1 MNLKSILYRQEQEE
15 IIERIIN
22 ILQLDDNNSITLCQL
37 DNDIEKQNKIL
48 ALIPDI
54 RKFFSFSTIIGA
66 SEPDKAKR
74 PYLSIIKQLCKRK
87 YDVSIQDCR
96 LKVDG
101 KDTRTKRYL
110 FVLKT

>member
-1 MNLKSILYRQEQEE
+1 MNLKSILYREEQEE
-15 IIERIIN
+15 IIKKIID
-22 ILQLDDNNSITLCQL
+22 ILQLDENYSITLYDL
-37 DNDIEKQNKIL
+37 DNDNEKQSKIL

-66 SEPDKAKR
+66 SEPDRAKR
-74 PYLSIIKQLCKRK
+74 PFLSIIKQLCKKK
-87 YDVSIQDCR
+87 YDILIYDCR

-101 KDTRTKRYL
+101 KDFRSKRYF

>member
-1 MNLKSILYRQEQEE
+1 MNLKSILYRQEQE
-15 IIERIIN
+15 
-22 ILQLDDNNSITLCQL
+22 DNNSISLYFL
-37 DNDIEKQNKIL
+37 DNDIEKQSRIL

-66 SEPDKAKR
+66 SEPDRAKR
-74 PYLSIIKQLCKRK
+74 PYLSIVKQLCKKK
-87 YDVSIQDCR
+87 YDISIHDCR

-101 KDTRTKRYL
+101 KDIRSKRYV

>member
-15 IIERIIN
+15 IIEKIIN
-22 ILQLDDNNSITLCQL
+22 ILQLDYNNSISLYFL
-37 DNDIEKQNKIL
+37 DNDIEKQSRIL

-66 SEPDKAKR
+66 SEPDRAKR
-74 PYLSIIKQLCKRK
+74 PYLSIVKQLCKKK
-87 YDVSIQDCR
+87 YDISIHDSR

-101 KDTRTKRYL
+101 KDIRSKRYV

>member
-15 IIERIIN
+15 IIEKIID
-22 ILQLDDNNSITLCQL
+22 ILQLDENDSVILYYL
-37 DNDIEKQNKIL
+37 DNDNEKQSRIL

-66 SEPDKAKR
+66 SEPDRAKR
-74 PYLSIIKQLCKRK
+74 PYLSIVKQLCKKK
-87 YDVSIQDCR
+87 YDISIHDCR

-101 KDTRTKRYL
+101 KDIISKRYV

>member
-1 MNLKSILYRQEQEE
+1 MNLKSILYREEQEE
-15 IIERIIN
+15 IIERIIY
-22 ILQLDDNNSITLCQL
+22 ILQLDENNSITLYDL
-37 DNDIEKQNKIL
+37 DNDIEKQGKIL

-66 SEPDKAKR
+66 SEPDRAKR

-87 YDVSIQDCR
+87 YDISIHDCR

-101 KDTRTKRYL
+101 KEDMRSKRYVFTIL
-110 FVLKT
+110 